1 MWQSSKMDYDHDQ
14 ACENYISNQNNEM
27 LKLSRIDLLGNKEN
41 ILLHSSDGGTFFG
54 RKFFFNFLSS
64 LANPE
69 ADSILTPIPSI
80 HLAPICQML
89 NLRNDVQGDV
99 TQFAEELKLLGL
111 DFNSCQNL
119 VSSLNA
125 RKVD

>member
-1 MWQSSKMDYDHDQ
+1 M
-14 ACENYISNQNNEM
+14 
-27 LKLSRIDLLGNKEN
+27 G
-41 ILLHSSDGGTFFG
+41 LHSSDGGTFFG
-54 RKFFFNFLSS
+54 RKFLFNFLSS

-69 ADSILTPIPSI
+69 ADSILTPISST

-111 DFNSCQNL
+111 DVRSCKNL
-119 VSSLNA
+119 VSALTERNVKMIQRDPDNLENDIEKKCIDIDKPEKATNLFESTRLNH
-125 RKVD
+125 